1 MKKIVLILVCWISYL
16 PNAYSSCW
24 GLDHGHSSECY
35 PSAIVTD
42 GSYASCGEGCTYTY
56 DKGTLTVV
64 ADNEHY
70 ENPKIYNRF
79 FSTAFREND
88 TFSDENGN
96 PINIENVIIDGFTSF
111 RGDAFNSSQAK
122 IEGKN
127 GTLVLD
133 SIGWNA
139 FVGDTLSGNIIWKGT
154 SDGGFNN
161 GVTLNGN
168 LIIED
173 SATVN
178 RVQGTFRLGSEGKVF
193 CKTDLEK
200 CKALLKSA
208 GATQS
213 LIDAAESF
221 PEGCET
227 LNLSGSC
234 AKCKNENFK
243 LNDGEC
249 DRLRWTPAE
258 AAKVLTDDNN
268 NSVTITFKK

>member
-1 MKKIVLILVCWISYL
+1 MKKIILISVCWISYL

-24 GLDHGHSSECY
+24 GLDRGYTSECY

-70 ENPKIYNRF
+70 ENPEIYSRF
-79 FSTAFREND
+79 FGKAYRENN

-96 PINIENVIIDGFTSF
+96 PINIENVIIDGFTKIP
-111 RGDAFNSSQAK
+111 GDAFLQSGMNIS
-122 IEGKN
+122 GKN

-133 SIGWNA
+133 KIDWNA
-139 FVGDTLSGNIIWKGT
+139 FSLDTLSGNIIWRGT
-154 SDGGFNN
+154 SVGGFNN
-161 GVTLNGN
+161 SVTLNGN

-173 SATVN
+173 SATVEGS
-178 RVQGTFRLGSEGKVF
+178 QGIFYLGSEGKVF
-193 CKTDLEK
+193 CKTDLNK
-200 CKALLKSA
+200 CQALLQSA
-208 GATQS
+208 GATDE
-213 LIDAAESF
+213 LIAAAESF

-258 AAKVLTDDNN
+258 AAKVLHDDNTN
-268 NSVTITFKK
+268 EVTITFKK